1 MPRRLFALVDC
12 ANFYASCE
20 RIFDPS
26 LEGTPIA
33 VLSNNDGCVIARSEE
48 VKAAGV
54 PMAAPYFTCR
64 RELERIGARVFSSNY
79 SLYADMSRRVMETL
93 HTVTPDVEVYSVDE
107 AFLVIP
113 GPEAGADPGAE
124 HARLGAVARSIRERV
139 WRWTGVPTR
148 VAIAETKTLA
158 KAGVT
163 LAKRL
168 QRHGGEPALCFWNH
182 PAREAHLA
190 SMSVRDVWG
199 ISRRW
204 GRRLEGLGAATVD
217 RLVALPDP
225 VIRKT
230 LSVVGLRTAYELR
243 GVACLGLEHDPPI
256 RRSLIRSRSFRQPIS
271 DLATISEAVATH
283 AARAGEKLR
292 REGLVAGRVAALV
305 TTKGVGEGPHRTGW
319 LELPLS
325 TPTNRTP
332 DLIRAAKS
340 SAAQSFEARDFYG
353 NVYRYRKAGVV
364 CTDLRPARPVQTQ
377 AFVPA
382 RTFDP
387 AWADGQDRLH
397 AAMDRLN
404 RRFGRR
410 TVAFAAQGA
419 PRNLRALESET
430 VPEAGGT
437 PAPLPAWGMAR
448 DHTHHAY
455 TTRWESLPVVRA

>member
-20 RIFDPS
+20 RVFDPA
-26 LEGTPIA
+26 LEGKPVA

-54 PMAAPYFTCR
+54 PMGAPYFKCK
-64 RELERIGARVFSSNY
+64 RELGAIGARIFSSNY

-107 AFLVIP
+107 AFLVVP
-113 GPEAGADPGAE
+113 GPETGACPEAE
-124 HARLGAVARSIRERV
+124 RARLDAFARSVRDRV
-139 WRWTGVPTR
+139 WRWTGIPTR
-148 VAIAETKTLA
+148 VALAETKTLA
-158 KAGVT
+158 KAGVA

-168 QRHGGEPALCFWNH
+168 ERDGGVPALCFWGH
-182 PAREAHLA
+182 PAREAFLA
-190 SMSVRDVWG
+190 RLSVRDVWG

-204 GRRLEGLGAATVD
+204 GRRLEGLGAATVAD
-217 RLVALPDP
+217 FVALPDP

-243 GVACLGLEHDPPI
+243 GVSCLGLDHDPPV
-256 RRSLIRSRSFRQPIS
+256 RQSLIRSRSFRQPIT

-292 REGLVAGRVAALV
+292 REGLVAGRIAALV

-319 LELPLS
+319 LELPLA

-332 DLIRAAKS
+332 HLIRAAKS
-340 SAAQSFEARDFYG
+340 SAAQSFEPCDFYG
-353 NVYRYRKAGVV
+353 HPYRYRKAGVV

-382 RTFDP
+382 RAFDP
-387 AWADGQDRLH
+387 AWTGEQDRLH
-397 AAMDRLN
+397 EAVDRLN

-419 PRNLRALESET
+419 PKRLAALESEGDAET
-430 VPEAGGT
+430 A
-437 PAPLPAWGMAR
+437 PAWGMAR

-455 TTRWESLPVVRA
+455 TTRWDKLPVVRA